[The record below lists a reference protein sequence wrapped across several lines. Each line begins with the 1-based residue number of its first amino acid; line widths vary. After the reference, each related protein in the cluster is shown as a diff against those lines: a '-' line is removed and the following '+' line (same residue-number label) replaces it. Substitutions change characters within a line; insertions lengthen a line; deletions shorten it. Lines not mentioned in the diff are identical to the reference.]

1 MPFNIIYPGSLQ
13 YAMYIRVNIK
23 VKLTNSFGLFSILWY
38 IEIRSR
44 PKRYYCMIKKWLFAT
59 KVYSKSSLAE
69 KKKFRTKVYKRCHW
83 PPRYPDLTFCFF
95 FCGVVWTGIPRTID
109 VVKASICTEIF
120 MWLIKV
126 AILLKY
132 IHI

>member
-69 KKKFRTKVYKRCHW
+69 KKNSELKFTKGATGHQDIQIWLSV
-83 PPRYPDLTFCFF
+83 FF

>member
-1 MPFNIIYPGSLQ
+1 
-13 YAMYIRVNIK
+13 MYIRVNIK

-69 KKKFRTKVYKRCHW
+69 KKNSELKFTKGATGHQDIQIWLSV
-83 PPRYPDLTFCFF
+83 FF
-95 FCGVVWTGIPRTID
+95 FVELFEPEFREPLT
-109 VVKASICTEIF
+109 
-120 MWLIKV
+120 
-126 AILLKY
+126 
-132 IHI
+132 